1 MISHDLSVLKNMCTR
16 IAIMHLGKIVEIGK
30 KEEIFLNPK
39 HEYTKSL
46 LTATLQIPNK
56 ERQTHD
62 K

>member
-1 MISHDLSVLKNMCTR
+1 
-16 IAIMHLGKIVEIGK
+16 MHLGKIVEIGK